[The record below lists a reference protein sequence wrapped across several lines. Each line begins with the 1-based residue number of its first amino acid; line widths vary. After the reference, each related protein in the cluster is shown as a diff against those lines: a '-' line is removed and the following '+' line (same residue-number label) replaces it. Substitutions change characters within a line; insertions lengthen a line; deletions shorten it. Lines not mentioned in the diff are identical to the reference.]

1 MSKNPYEIRLE
12 TLKMAKEMADQQF
25 QLQMDFM
32 NRMIDENQETGKDIK
47 EAYDKYVPNMY
58 KPEEIVKRA
67 NELYSYVSE
76 KKQETSL
83 PKKKYGYIHQ
93 EDDVPEDKK
102 EEHNEFELALRFLG
116 NELIAIKMAATNF
129 SGKLIVWS
137 ILLLMFS
144 FMVLEVFGLS
154 AMFGYGMEE

>member
-1 MSKNPYEIRLE
+1 MSKNAYEIRLD
-12 TLKMAKEMADQQF
+12 TLRMAKEMADQQF

-32 NRMIDENQETGKDIK
+32 NRMIDENQEAGKDIK

-76 KKQETSL
+76 KKQETLL

-137 ILLLMFS
+137 FLLLIFS